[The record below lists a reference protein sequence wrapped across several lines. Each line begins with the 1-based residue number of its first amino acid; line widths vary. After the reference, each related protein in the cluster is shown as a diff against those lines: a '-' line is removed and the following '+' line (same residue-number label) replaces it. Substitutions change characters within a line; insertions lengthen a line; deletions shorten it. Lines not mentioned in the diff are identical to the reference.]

1 MINDPWQSIPQ
12 AHAGQLNR
20 LKVDIASNTN
30 LYWYRDDSAHPGLL
44 ISISRDIPSY
54 VLKEA
59 EMNIRDI
66 IVDVRDLSGEIDRAL
81 VVQLQDDTK
90 QDVFLKLCLDLI
102 DLIDKEYNSEDA
114 FRHICR
120 RLKIWQAL
128 LSGKRTNLLSKTEVQ
143 GLYAELHFLAELLKT
158 TPEKEQLI
166 VDAWQ
171 GPEGIHQDFILNDM
185 AVEIKSVSGNQR
197 GKIRISSEDQLESHL
212 SNLYLRVYFLAE
224 FHAGNDG
231 ESLNAIVQRIR
242 QNLTYNESRD
252 QFEHKLQTARY
263 IDIPEYDLPGF
274 FVNDCHTFQ
283 VTTDFPCITRSNL
296 SSSIMSVAYDIIL
309 ASIQNFRVDN
319 SLQI

>member
-1 MINDPWQSIPQ
+1 MMNDPWLSIPQ
-12 AHAGQLNR
+12 AQTGQLNR
-20 LKVDIASNTN
+20 LKVQIAGNTN

-66 IVDVRDLSGEIDRAL
+66 TVDVRDLAGEVDRAL
-81 VVQLQDDTK
+81 VVQLEDETK

-102 DLIDKEYNSEDA
+102 DRIDREHNSEDA
-114 FRHICR
+114 FRHLCR
-120 RLKIWQAL
+120 RLKTWQAL

-143 GLYAELHFLAELLKT
+143 GLYAELSFLAEQLES
-158 TPEKEQLI
+158 TPENERLI

-171 GPEGIHQDFILNDM
+171 GPEGIHQDFILDDV
-185 AVEIKSVSGNQR
+185 AVEVKSVSGNQR
-197 GKIRISSEDQLESHL
+197 GKIRISSEDQLDSHL

-242 QNLTYNESRD
+242 QCLTYNDSRD
-252 QFEHKLQTARY
+252 QFEQKLQSARY
-263 IDIPEYDLPGF
+263 IDIPEYDRPGF
-274 FVNDCHTFQ
+274 FVNNCQTFHI
-283 VTTDFPCITRSNL
+283 TNDFPRITRSNL
-296 SSSIMSVAYDIIL
+296 SSSIIAVAYDIVL
-309 ASIQNFRVDN
+309 AGIQNFTVDN
-319 SLQI
+319 DLEI